1 MNSFALCLSLYP
13 LPPAPDWACSCPWK
27 FYMSKREQAVS
38 ANQEN
43 AVLSY
48 IRSSQKPCT
57 DKTRNQIFVVR
68 CHKYGC
74 FDNAG

>member
-1 MNSFALCLSLYP
+1 MR
-13 LPPAPDWACSCPWK
+13 K
-27 FYMSKREQAVS
+27 HEQRVGS
-38 ANQEN
+38 NKNFQEN

-48 IRSSQKPCT
+48 IRSSQKPPT
-57 DKTRNQIFVVR
+57 TKTRNQISVIR

>member
-1 MNSFALCLSLYP
+1 
-13 LPPAPDWACSCPWK
+13 
-27 FYMSKREQAVS
+27 MSKHEQSVNV
-38 ANQEN
+38 NQEN

-48 IRSSQKPCT
+48 IRSSQKPPT
-57 DKTRNQIFVVR
+57 TKTRNQIFVIR

>member
-1 MNSFALCLSLYP
+1 VRVLTDTS
-13 LPPAPDWACSCPWK
+13 PPHRGQVYMKKHEQHVK
-27 FYMSKREQAVS
+27 FS
-38 ANQEN
+38 QEN

-48 IRSSQKPCT
+48 IRSPQKPPT
-57 DKTRNQIFVVR
+57 TKTRNQIFVIR